1 MTLTQ
6 LARPPLSA
14 ALVTSVSADDMG
26 TVVTLRGEAD
36 LFTLPLVVDVLAGA
50 IAEHDGAITVDLA
63 DTDFIDVG
71 NARTLARAWQFLDDH
86 GRTLTLRSPSRA
98 AARVLG
104 LLGLSPLVERDRATT
119 P

>member
-6 LARPPLSA
+6 LAPAPPA
-14 ALVTSVSADDMG
+14 AGLVVSVSSDAVG

-36 LFTLPLVVDVLAGA
+36 VFTLPLVVDVLTSA
-50 IAEHDGAITVDLA
+50 IADHDGPIIVDLTE
-63 DTDFIDVG
+63 TDFIDVG
-71 NARTLARAWQFLDDH
+71 NVRALARAWRFLDDR

-98 AARVLG
+98 ATRVLE
-104 LLGLSPLVERDRATT
+104 LLGLSPLIERTWAT